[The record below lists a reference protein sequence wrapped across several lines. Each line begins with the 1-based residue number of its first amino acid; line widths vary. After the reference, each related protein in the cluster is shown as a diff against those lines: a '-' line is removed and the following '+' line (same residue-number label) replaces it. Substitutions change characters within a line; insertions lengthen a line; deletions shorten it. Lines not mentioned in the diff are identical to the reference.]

1 MAIAPGKQ
9 LDRDRDA
16 MAREFYRRL
25 ENGTAATTRCRACG
39 TTRFPPR
46 ERCAQCDA
54 ETEWVDLPREGTLHA
69 FTTQERAL
77 RFGAPA
83 VLALVALGDAV
94 VPGILD
100 GPIEELAIGD
110 EVSLEPE
117 RVDDLGLSVCRFKTL
132 GARSSRPGPL
142 PR

>member
-1 MAIAPGKQ
+1 MAVAPGKH

-25 ENGTAATTRCRACG
+25 ENGTAATTRCRECG

-46 ERCAQCDA
+46 ERCATCDA

-83 VLALVALGDAV
+83 VLALVALGDVV

-110 EVSLEPE
+110 EVALKPE
-117 RVDDLGLSVCRFKTL
+117 RVDELGLSVCRFTTL
-132 GARSSRPGPL
+132 GARSSRPEQP

>member
-1 MAIAPGKQ
+1 MAVAPGKH

-25 ENGTAATTRCRACG
+25 ENGTAATTRCRQCG

-46 ERCAQCDA
+46 ERCATCDA
-54 ETEWVDLPREGTLHA
+54 QTEWVDLPREGTLHA

-83 VLALVALGDAV
+83 VLALVALGDVV

-110 EVSLEPE
+110 EVALKPE
-117 RVDDLGLSVCRFKTL
+117 RVDELGLSVCRFTTL
-132 GARSSRPGPL
+132 GARASRPEQP